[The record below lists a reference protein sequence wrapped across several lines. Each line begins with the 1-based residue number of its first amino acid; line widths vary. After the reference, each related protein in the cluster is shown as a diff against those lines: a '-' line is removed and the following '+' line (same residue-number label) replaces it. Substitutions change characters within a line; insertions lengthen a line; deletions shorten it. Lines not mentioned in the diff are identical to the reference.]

1 MNQTFRKVMA
11 VAVTVVFLS
20 LWVNDALS
28 QEARKA
34 EAVKTIFDYRD
45 ELKLSD
51 DQVKKI
57 RENLSALDK
66 EVRVLRAKLTL
77 VEVDLENL
85 LEKEGDM
92 AQIKSKVKEVFDI
105 QASIRIADIET
116 SRKINAVMT
125 PAQLK
130 KWREIQAAAR

>member
-1 MNQTFRKVMA
+1 MA